1 MRKTVDNNDS
11 LKIVDYLDGFQ
22 YAGSVLQFFPTSEG
36 YVKAT
41 PTDRI
46 NSDYHFNYIYNY
58 TDHLGNVRLSYTLD
72 PQARTLKIVDE
83 HHYYPFGLR
92 HEIHY
97 PSSRSRDFRAAEGLN
112 GGQVGDP
119 VELVN
124 VTETEY
130 MYKYNGF
137 EYQDELGL
145 NWYDYMARN
154 YDPALGRWM
163 NIDPLAE
170 MSRKTSPYVYALN
183 NPVFF
188 IDPDG
193 MMAEAS
199 SDKSGSDGANSD
211 NYSGMTTGVKLA
223 FGVSLDSVI
232 NSGAAVSF
240 YGNLQS
246 TGRKE
251 AEAERFASNIDTGDP
266 KSGGN
271 GNNTSESKNHGATIA
286 TSTYSAL
293 GEHGQKSL
301 ESGEYIQTNGKKGN
315 FNDRPYNRLSRNG
328 KAHFDRAKGLSKL
341 RLLGAVGNIYSFGDG
356 VWKDYNSFANGEPS
370 IENTAVASGG
380 ILGGIVVG
388 AAAGGGTSLMTGN
401 PYVITGF
408 TIVGGILGSFLGED
422 AVRELFNNS
431 YDYNNGTPFIHKR

>member
-1 MRKTVDNNDS
+1 MT
-11 LKIVDYLDGFQ
+11 Q
-22 YAGSVLQFFPTSEG
+22 P
-36 YVKAT
+36 
-41 PTDRI
+41 
-46 NSDYHFNYIYNY
+46 NYISP
-58 TDHLGNVRLSYTLD
+58 HFQKV
-72 PQARTLKIVDE
+72 
-83 HHYYPFGLR
+83 
-92 HEIHY
+92 HY
-97 PSSRSRDFRAAEGLN
+97 PSSSIRDFRAAEGLG
-112 GGQVGDP
+112 GGQIGDP
-119 VELVN
+119 VKLVN

-145 NWYDYMARN
+145 GWYDYMARN

-163 NIDPLAE
+163 NVDPLAE

-193 MMAEAS
+193 MMAESHS
-199 SDKSGSDGANSD
+199 SNTDSQEKNTLTA
-211 NYSGMTTGVKLA
+211 TTDVRLA
-223 FGVSLDSVI
+223 FGVPLDEVV
-232 NSGAAVSF
+232 NGGAAVDFSGPIK
-240 YGNLQS
+240 YN
-246 TGRKE
+246 
-251 AEAERFASNIDTGDP
+251 AEINRIDGYIIDSDTGDP

-341 RLLGAVGNIYSFGDG
+341 KLLGAVGNIYSFGDG